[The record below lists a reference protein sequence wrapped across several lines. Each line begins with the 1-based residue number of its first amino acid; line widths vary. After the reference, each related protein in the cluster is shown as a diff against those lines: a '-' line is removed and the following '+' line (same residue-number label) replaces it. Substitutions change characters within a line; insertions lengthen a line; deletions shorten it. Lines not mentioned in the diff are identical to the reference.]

1 MNLSINEKVKG
12 AVFGYAVGDALGLG
26 TEFMTRKEISRKY
39 PEGLSEYSQIV
50 RDAHRSMWVRG
61 EYTNDTKI
69 IILLIRS
76 MCEKKTVDCL
86 DFAKRLADWYDT
98 DSVDLTTNMRWVLS
112 REEFADNPFET
123 ADNVWQLM
131 NRDEAPSDALG
142 RALFTG
148 LWNSDVAKN
157 TRETCRLTHPNTR
170 CLLNA
175 DIIATVANSLMW
187 KEEMPP
193 YEKLVDMAAKDDV
206 DTLKYLDLARHGI
219 LADFCLDQESTY
231 WYVRKALGAAL
242 WTLWHCNS
250 IEEGLLK
257 VVNEGGDADTNASLA
272 AGMLGLKYG
281 YSAIPAKYVDG
292 LIEKETL
299 EKLCEEFVEVLTE
312 KF

>member
-98 DSVDLTTNMRWVLS
+98 DPVDLTTNMRWVLS